1 MKSFYRQII
10 PESSCARKENV
21 DMNILVTTR
30 NGDRKIMQY
39 IRITSTS
46 CQVAVKQKIE
56 KNGCIF
62 REKNDKKMANLPL
75 KKMKKNMFL

>member
-1 MKSFYRQII
+1 MKAFYRQII

-21 DMNILVTTR
+21 DINILVTTR

-62 REKNDKKMANLPL
+62 KKKMTKNGKSSP
-75 KKMKKNMFL
+75 KKNEKNMFL